1 MSKLY
6 LEYLKKKNKDKEKYY
21 LFKSGIFYIFIEDD
35 AYRINKYID
44 LKITKLND
52 EVVKCGF
59 PIKNIDKYMA
69 LFKDNNLDIEIVD
82 NSDKIKDVIKYIN
95 KIDINSINGIE
106 AINIL
111 NNIKEKLDEWF
122 RRFNDI

>member
-59 PIKNIDKYMA
+59 PIKNIDKYMI

-82 NSDKIKDVIKYIN
+82 NSDKVKDIIKYIN

>member
-1 MSKLY
+1 MMKIGYTISSTLFLCCYFFEGKMSKLY

-44 LKITKLND
+44 LLITKLND

-59 PIKNIDKYMA
+59 PIKNIDKYMT

-82 NSDKIKDVIKYIN
+82 NSDKVKDIIN
-95 KIDINSINGIE
+95 LMKKD
-106 AINIL
+106 
-111 NNIKEKLDEWF
+111 
-122 RRFNDI
+122 

>member
-59 PIKNIDKYMA
+59 PSSKIDKYKK
-69 LFKDNNLDIEIVD
+69 LFDKIGIKVEVVD
-82 NSDKIKDVIKYIN
+82 NSNKVKDIIKYID
-95 KIDINSINGIE
+95 KIDINNINGIE
-106 AINIL
+106 ALNIL
-111 NNIKEKLDEWF
+111 NKIKEKLNE
-122 RRFNDI
+122 